1 MKAITY
7 FILVASFLIVTGC
20 TEETIDI
27 DGKGTI
33 TGTVVEDETFI
44 PLSNVKISTN
54 PNTNTVFTDVDG
66 KFTIEV
72 DNGSY
77 AVRAEKDGYLVKFEP
92 AEVEANEET
101 SVVFELQVSTANNR
115 PPPAPTLTFP
125 ADKAT
130 NVSFNVKF
138 DWESVDVDG
147 DPLTYSLQLR
157 NSTTN
162 EVQNITDIK
171 DSEFE
176 TNLQFATTY
185 FWQVTADDGINAPV
199 NSLINSFTTTS
210 FPTNRFHFVRKVGD
224 NNVIYSGDA
233 DGNAFALTL
242 DTKNSWRPRANRTV
256 SKIAF
261 LRSVGA
267 NVHVFVMDTDGNNVK
282 QVTSTVPVNGFNL
295 DEVDIS
301 WSNNGSSIYYPSLD
315 KLYRINPDG
324 GGLTVVYQ
332 TTNGNL
338 ITEVD
343 YNNGVIALKTNNLNG
358 YNVNIF
364 TINQAGVI
372 LNNIL
377 SGQAGSAGGLEL
389 SIDNT
394 KLLYT
399 RDVSDFQNVEYRQLD
414 SRVFVY
420 TFSTST
426 VVDRSTFKL
435 GGTNDLD
442 ARFSPTDAQIILTN
456 RSNDTNIGGTIQRLD
471 PNQINN
477 NNDNR
482 NDLFQNSFMPDW
494 E

>member
-1 MKAITY
+1 MKTITY
-7 FILVASFLIVTGC
+7 FLLVACFLMMSGC
-20 TEETIDI
+20 TEETISI

-33 TGTVVEDETFI
+33 TGTVVEDGTFL

-72 DNGSY
+72 DNGTY
-77 AVRAEKDGYLVKFEP
+77 AVRAEKDGFLVKFES
-92 AEVEANEET
+92 ADVETDEET
-101 SVVFELQVSTANNR
+101 TVVFELQISTANNR
-115 PPPAPTLTFP
+115 PPPAPSLIFP

-130 NVSFNVKF
+130 NVDFNVKF
-138 DWESVDVDG
+138 DWEAIDVDG
-147 DPLTYSLQLR
+147 DSLTYSLELR
-157 NSTTN
+157 NSNANTVQTFSDI
-162 EVQNITDIK
+162 EV
-171 DSEFE
+171 SEFE
-176 TNLQFATTY
+176 TALLFGTTY

-199 NSLINSFTTTS
+199 NSVINSFTTSS
-210 FPTNRFHFVRKVGD
+210 FPSNRFHFVRKQGD

-233 DGNAFALTL
+233 DGNAVPLTP
-242 DTKNSWRPRANRTV
+242 TTNNSWRPRVNRTV

-267 NVHVFVMDTDGNNVK
+267 NVQLFVMDTDGANVK
-282 QVTSTVPVNGFNL
+282 QVTNAVPVNGFNL

-301 WSNNGSSIYYPSLD
+301 WTNNGSSIYYPSLD
-315 KLYRINPDG
+315 KLYRINTDG
-324 GGLTVVYQ
+324 SGLTLVYQ

-338 ITEVD
+338 ITEVN

-364 TINQAGVI
+364 TISEAGVL
-372 LNNIL
+372 LNTVL
-377 SGQAGSAGGLEL
+377 TGQAGAAGGLEL

-394 KLLYT
+394 KLLYS
-399 RDVSDFQNVEYRQLD
+399 RDVSGFQNSEYRQLD

-420 TFSTST
+420 TFFTNT
-426 VVDRSTFKL
+426 AVDRSFDKI

-442 ARFSPTDAQIILTN
+442 PRFSPTDAKIIVTN
-456 RSNDTNIGGTIQRLD
+456 RSNDSNVSGTIQSLD
-471 PNQINN
+471 IEFVSTV
-477 NNDNR
+477 DAR
-482 NDLFQNSFMPDW
+482 IDLFENSFMPDW